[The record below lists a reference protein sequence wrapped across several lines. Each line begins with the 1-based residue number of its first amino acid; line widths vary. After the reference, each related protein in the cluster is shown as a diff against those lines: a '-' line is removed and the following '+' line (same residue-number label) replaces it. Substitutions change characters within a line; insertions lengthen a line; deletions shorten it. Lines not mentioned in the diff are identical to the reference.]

1 MTLKD
6 NLFEIEELQKQL
18 LDLQRKTL
26 REAQE
31 LAEEGDDDVKN
42 RLVDLLETSKWQKSD
57 LRDLENQANEALVT
71 IMDQSG
77 TRKFESGML
86 TIERKVSNC
95 RSNWQND
102 VLLRS
107 VVNTC
112 LDEIQQRSYV
122 DQDTGEKIDE
132 RNIIAPWMEA
142 IVERLLKCAAFRDWR
157 VTALRAHIPGLDP
170 DNFCDTKRSIKAVIS
185 RGKG

>member
-6 NLFEIEELQKQL
+6 NLFEIEDLQKKL
-18 LDLQRKTL
+18 IDLQKKTL

-31 LAEEGDDDVKN
+31 LAEQGDEDVKN
-42 RLVDLLETSKWQKSD
+42 RLVDLLESTKWQKSD
-57 LRDLENQANEALVT
+57 LRDLDNEANEALVT
-71 IMDQSG
+71 IMDRAG
-77 TRKFESGML
+77 TRKFESGSL
-86 TIERKVSNC
+86 NVERKVSNY

-107 VVNTC
+107 VINTC
-112 LDEIQQRSYV
+112 LDEIEQRSYV

-132 RNIIAPWMEA
+132 RDILSPWMEHV
-142 IVERLLKCAAFRDWR
+142 VERLLKCAAFRDWR
-157 VTALRAHIPGLDP
+157 VTALRAYIPGLDP

-185 RGKG
+185 RG